1 MVRRRRKRRKACLCT
16 AVTRTLLA
24 LLVTRAQPRIRT
36 LMPMMPE
43 SSHPPPWWAL
53 SGWQAG
59 PLTGGG
65 GGRWGKRWRFST
77 CVSVSTLEGRGITS
91 SFGVLLQQPVHLKNV
106 FVKTKRKKIIKKT
119 F

>member
-1 MVRRRRKRRKACLCT
+1 MRKACLCT

-36 LMPMMPE
+36 LMQMMPE

-53 SGWQAG
+53 SGWRAG

-65 GGRWGKRWRFST
+65 GDGWAKWWRFST
-77 CVSVSTLEGRGITS
+77 WVSVSALEGRGSTS
-91 SFGVLLQQPVHLKNV
+91 SFGVLLQQPVPLKM
-106 FVKTKRKKIIKKT
+106 FLSKQKEKK
-119 F
+119 